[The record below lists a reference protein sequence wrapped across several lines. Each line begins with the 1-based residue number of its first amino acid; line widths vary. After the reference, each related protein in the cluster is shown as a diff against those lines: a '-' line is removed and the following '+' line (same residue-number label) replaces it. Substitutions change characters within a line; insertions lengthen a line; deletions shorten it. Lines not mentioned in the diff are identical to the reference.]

1 MYDEKTPVLIAGG
14 GLVGLSMAVFLGQH
28 GVPPLLVERHSGTA
42 NHARTPAYN
51 PRTME
56 LFRSCGVEDAIRAA
70 DHWPIERSGI
80 LWVETLAGKEIGWL
94 EPPEFKVDMD
104 AFTEVSPT
112 TWAVCR
118 QNRLEPVLRAHAER
132 LGGDL
137 RFGTKLVSFEPDD
150 DGVTALVE
158 DREGGNRRT
167 VRAKYLV
174 DAEGTKSEIR
184 QELGIDHTGTVVL
197 DHRVSIWFRADLS
210 TARRGR
216 GVVLCMVRNP
226 QVSGPLRVTTGDQ
239 ASLTISYDP
248 ARGESPDD
256 FTEERCI
263 TLIRAAI
270 GVPDL
275 AVSVEMVTPW
285 ALTAGV
291 ARHYRRGRVFLA
303 GDSAHSMPPAG
314 AYGANT
320 GIQDSHNLA
329 WKLAYVLRGFAGD
342 GLLGS
347 YEEERRPVAEL
358 IARETVARWRAWF
371 APGSDG
377 QKTPAV
383 LTDDLALMFGYTY
396 SSGAV
401 LTENGESGPVDP
413 TKPVVRAGARVPHFW
428 LRGPESTVS
437 TLDLCRTAF
446 VLFTGAGGEQWQH
459 AARRLTAR
467 LGTPVE
473 CYRVGPAAD
482 LDADDP
488 HWDEVFQL
496 GDAGAVLLRPDGFV
510 AWQATRPTE
519 DAEGALEQ
527 VLLRLLRHA
536 SGRTG

>member
-70 DHWPIERSGI
+70 DHWPFERSGI

-94 EPPEFKVDMD
+94 EPPEFKADVD

-137 RFGTKLVSFEPDD
+137 RFGTKLVSFEEDA
-150 DGVTALVE
+150 DGVTAVVE
-158 DREGGNRRT
+158 EAETELRRV

-184 QELGIDHTGTVVL
+184 QQLGIDHTGTVVL
-197 DHRVSIWFRADLS
+197 DHRVSIWFRADLGK
-210 TARRGR
+210 ARRGR
-216 GVVLCMVRNP
+216 GIVLCMVRNDE
-226 QVSGPLRVTTGDQ
+226 VSGPLRVTTGDQ

-248 ARGESPDD
+248 AKGESPAD
-256 FTEERCI
+256 FTPERCVR
-263 TLIRAAI
+263 LIRAAI
-270 GVPDL
+270 GDPDL
-275 AVSVEMVTPW
+275 DVSVEMVSPW

-291 ARHYRRGRVFLA
+291 ARHYRQGRVFLV

-320 GIQDSHNLA
+320 GIQDGHNLA

-342 GLLGS
+342 DLLAS

-371 APGSDG
+371 APGPKA
-377 QKTPAV
+377 QKAPAE

-396 SSGAV
+396 SSAAV
-401 LTENGESGPVDP
+401 LTENGASGPLDP
-413 TKPVVRAGARVPHFW
+413 TKPAVRVGMRVPHVW

-446 VLFTGAGGEQWQH
+446 VLFTGAAGDEWQH

-473 CYRVGPAAD
+473 CYRVGKTAD

-488 HWDEVFQL
+488 QWAEMFQL

-510 AWQATRPTE
+510 AWHATKPVE
-519 DAEGALEQ
+519 DAEGALER
-527 VLLRLLRHA
+527 VLLRLLRHG
-536 SGRTG
+536 SGQTG